1 MSLDTQ
7 TETPERLGPIAP
19 RPRMFLVV
27 VDDSAEARLAIRFAS
42 GRAAHVE
49 GGGIILFHALPPVDF
64 QHWMAVAE
72 TMREEAMEQA
82 RIMLEDL
89 AGKVYA
95 WSGVKPEIALG
106 EGKPGEALTEF
117 MRGRDDLFALIL
129 ASSPGSEPG
138 PLVDYFSGPGVAG
151 LPCPVVIV
159 PGTLEPAEIDRMV

>member
-1 MSLDTQ
+1 MSLDTD
-7 TETPERLGPIAP
+7 TALADRLGPIAA

-49 GGGIILFHALPPVDF
+49 GGGIILFHALAPVDF

-72 TMREEAMEQA
+72 TMREEAEETA
-82 RIMLEDL
+82 RAMLEDL

-95 WSGVKPEIALG
+95 WSGVKPEIAIR
-106 EGKPGEALTEF
+106 EGKPGEALKAF
-117 MRGRDDLFALIL
+117 MRSRDDLFALIL
-129 ASSPGSEPG
+129 AASPGGEPG
-138 PLVDYFSGPGVAG
+138 PLVDYFSGPGVTD

-159 PGTLEPAEIDRMV
+159 PGTLRPEDIDRMV